1 MHVWNRFQTIFFSM
15 ETFMIFLVP
24 LFGRIRLQNE
34 TASPATCLESKNG
47 SGKCSTV
54 IFKDCSSFT
63 WSVTA
68 KNGTLQNVFFFKN
81 LSETVGPWRG
91 QKQKLMAPQKL
102 DMSGSKFP
110 WAFSWTVFF
119 PAPCLAVYGQKMKQR
134 SLEHFL
140 ETKTPGNG
148 LGRNGRSNRALFGQ

>member
-1 MHVWNRFQTIFFSM
+1 
-15 ETFMIFLVP
+15 MIFLVP

-68 KNGTLQNVFFFKN
+68 KNGTLQNVFFLKN
-81 LSETVGPWRG
+81 LSETVGP
-91 QKQKLMAPQKL
+91 
-102 DMSGSKFP
+102 
-110 WAFSWTVFF
+110 
-119 PAPCLAVYGQKMKQR
+119 
-134 SLEHFL
+134 
-140 ETKTPGNG
+140 
-148 LGRNGRSNRALFGQ
+148 

>member
-1 MHVWNRFQTIFFSM
+1 
-15 ETFMIFLVP
+15 MIFLVP

-68 KNGTLQNVFFFKN
+68 KNGTLQNVFFLQKSFRDCWPMTWAETKIDGTPKTGHVRKQIS
-81 LSETVGPWRG
+81 LSIF
-91 QKQKLMAPQKL
+91 LN
-102 DMSGSKFP
+102 S
-110 WAFSWTVFF
+110 FF